1 MEVWWRFGSSPR
13 KLLFTVPTCAS
24 IRGARGPSTGVNN
37 HRRPDSMIKVR
48 FLSTSVL
55 YTSHKFINVFIN
67 NVSYNNLHVSLV
79 YRASLGALCV
89 LPLLAIFLLGLSQTP
104 FYSHR
109 GVVVRRSDMYRTCI
123 AFGIVASLA
132 SMYWAWYRRA
142 RYIMIRAKGQSA
154 KKGKVFLK

>member
-1 MEVWWRFGSSPR
+1 MEVWVLAPR
-13 KLLFTVPTCAS
+13 KLLFTGSTCAS

-37 HRRPDSMIKVR
+37 HRRPDSMIKAA
-48 FLSTSVL
+48 FSIDKCAL
-55 YTSHKFINVFIN
+55 YIINVFN

-109 GVVVRRSDMYRTCI
+109 GVVVRRSMYRTCI
-123 AFGIVASLA
+123 AFGIVVSLA
-132 SMYWAWYRRA
+132 SMYGHGIAE
-142 RYIMIRAKGQSA
+142 QDTS
-154 KKGKVFLK
+154 